1 MFAERHEVSLTTD
14 ASGDCVAYTGVITGR
29 ILGIRYVKPVSGGFD
44 NGVAFAC
51 TLEATGQAVWSQS
64 SVNASATVYPTA
76 QVHSILGAAAV
87 NGTDPVL
94 SHITAAKDRL
104 KIVVSSGGNVKAGT
118 VHVIVG

>member
-1 MFAERHEVSLTTD
+1 MYVERHEVSITTD
-14 ASGDCVAYTGVITGR
+14 ASGNAEVYTGRITGR
-29 ILGIRYVKPVSGGFD
+29 ILGIRYVKNNFD
-44 NGVAFAC
+44 NGITFAC

-94 SHITAAKDRL
+94 SHIAAANDRL
-104 KIVVSSGGNVKAGT
+104 KIVVSSGGNAKTGT